1 MPSEYSCERKGTL
14 LFSLP
19 IPSAIVTD
27 IKCGEQALHKNDRRA
42 LGARLLNYHF
52 VEKMRGLTLSE
63 SQAQSCQCLW
73 LPPFRTSKEDVPNIV
88 E

>member
-1 MPSEYSCERKGTL
+1 MRSEYSCEWKDTY
-14 LFSLP
+14 LFSIPLP
-19 IPSAIVTD
+19 SSIVSAV
-27 IKCGEQALHKNDRRA
+27 KSVGQVLYRNDKRT

-63 SQAQSCQCLW
+63 SQAQSCQLLW
-73 LPPFRTSKEDVPNIV
+73 LPPFRTSIDDVPNIV